1 MNRETRSVS
10 CIVCPMG
17 CVGEVE
23 LEDGK
28 VVNVT
33 GFTCERGKKYGRE
46 EVTAPKRMLTTTV
59 RVTGGQLALVPVV
72 SSQPLPKSDLL
83 RAARCLAEANVPA
96 PVEEGQVIV
105 ADLLGLGV
113 DIIATRSIA
122 AAND

>member
-1 MNRETRSVS
+1 MNKETRSVS

-17 CVGEVE
+17 CAGEVA

-28 VVNVT
+28 VVSVT

-59 RVTGGQLALVPVV
+59 RVNGGQLALVPVV
-72 SSQPLPKSDLL
+72 SSQPLPKNELL
-83 RAARCLAEANVPA
+83 RAARCLAEVSVSA
-96 PVEEGQVIV
+96 PVQEGQVIV

-122 AAND
+122 AADN